1 MAGRP
6 KKYHINLTDEEFKSI
21 KSIIR
26 KKSTSKTLRTR
37 CQIILDLDEN
47 HGKMLSYEQCYK
59 SNGVCH
65 ATVSNTVKGYATKG
79 MDYLKG
85 LNRNENSN
93 NARRKVDGRIEAHLV
108 QIACSPAPEGHSRWT
123 IRLLEDELKVVLDT
137 DETISREAIRKALK
151 KTNLDPTKTPTTAFQ
166 RKTTRNS

>member
-1 MAGRP
+1 MPFLGKIKENARKHSMADRP

-37 CQIILDLDEN
+37 CQIILDFDE
-47 HGKMLSYEQCYK
+47 KQEKILLYEQCYK

-79 MDYLKG
+79 IDYLNG
-85 LNRNENSN
+85 LNRNVNSN

-108 QIACSPAPEGHSRWT
+108 
-123 IRLLEDELKVVLDT
+123 
-137 DETISREAIRKALK
+137 
-151 KTNLDPTKTPTTAFQ
+151 
-166 RKTTRNS
+166 

>member
-93 NARRKVDGRIEAHLV
+93 NARRKIDGRIEAHLV

-151 KTNLDPTKTPTTAFQ
+151 KTNLDLTKTPTTAFQ

>member
-1 MAGRP
+1 
-6 KKYHINLTDEEFKSI
+6 
-21 KSIIR
+21 
-26 KKSTSKTLRTR
+26 
-37 CQIILDLDEN
+37 
-47 HGKMLSYEQCYK
+47 
-59 SNGVCH
+59 
-65 ATVSNTVKGYATKG
+65 

-151 KTNLDPTKTPTTAFQ
+151 KQT
-166 RKTTRNS
+166 

>member
-26 KKSTSKTLRTR
+26 KKGTSKTLRTR

-47 HGKMLSYEQCYK
+47 HGKMYSYEQCYK

-79 MDYLKG
+79 MDYLTITCDTD
-85 LNRNENSN
+85 NEASRKTIESLG
-93 NARRKVDGRIEAHLV
+93 ATPLGKLERKVYLNAGQSYSHEKYNY
-108 QIACSPAPEGHSRWT
+108 RWD
-123 IRLLEDELKVVLDT
+123 L
-137 DETISREAIRKALK
+137 
-151 KTNLDPTKTPTTAFQ
+151 
-166 RKTTRNS
+166 NSGP